1 MKLYA
6 VALVIGVALRIAG
19 FPSAVGSDG
28 TVEGWTYVAATRGE
42 ARLYDWAGAPRDLSL
57 RSVDGFNARGDYP
70 PLALYEF
77 GLAGRVYRR
86 AFGGDFP
93 RTDAWTAAVKV
104 PALLAEAVLVV
115 LLFLVVRRAVDAR
128 AARRVTLFYWLN
140 PAVILATSV
149 FGDTDALFVLPAVG
163 ALIAG
168 VAGWPALAG
177 GLIAAAVLT
186 KPQAVFVAPA
196 VALAIWN
203 MGRSDRTTRTRS
215 ALAGAAVTSLVI
227 LTPIVV
233 AGAMMNMTLALGTLT
248 LGKDMLSNTGN
259 LWWILGHILH
269 VMQAPGMDVRTAIA
283 IPAEIV
289 PISAFTD
296 FAPSTARIFVR
307 LLGSALPLAAIAW
320 GGSGRRDGYAT
331 CGSWPRQARFS
342 CTPMLCLPVKFTK
355 ITCSQPC
362 RCWRSLPL
370 AGRGSSLS
378 LSSSAR
384 FSL

>member
-1 MKLYA
+1 MVRRDCTTGPA
-6 VALVIGVALRIAG
+6 RRET
-19 FPSAVGSDG
+19 SAC
-28 TVEGWTYVAATRGE
+28 AASTDSTRE
-42 ARLYDWAGAPRDLSL
+42 ATIL
-57 RSVDGFNARGDYP
+57 RSRCTNSDW
-70 PLALYEF
+70 L
-77 GLAGRVYRR
+77 
-86 AFGGDFP
+86 GGSIVERSAETFLE
-93 RTDAWTAAVKV
+93 TDAWDAAVKV

-342 CTPMLCLPVKFTK
+342 CTPMCCLPVKFTK